1 MKHSF
6 PNSKMTNNK
15 DNAMTYKK
23 IMILGLF
30 LFSAWSIV
38 ADEETPVPYEKY
50 IAKEYNRI
58 RAGADKYSSFHE
70 IMNQGLRGK
79 SIEQKNKIIAD
90 LKALKSAVNAAYNQ
104 AELDG
109 KSLWYY
115 FYIWKDNNPA
125 IQALIQYEY
134 DVDYK
139 IATSQMEMQPDI
151 IRALRYVSGFATGAL
166 VALTALY
173 FSQHYLSHENYVQNK
188 HHGFIEIMAAPAS
201 AGLDIATE
209 GMRYLLAGV
218 VSAASGLKNAAD
230 AGVGAL
236 AKNPPIEAISAIPA
250 S

>member
-1 MKHSF
+1 
-6 PNSKMTNNK
+6 
-15 DNAMTYKK
+15 
-23 IMILGLF
+23 MILGL
-30 LFSAWSIV
+30 LLCSAWSII
-38 ADEETPVPYEKY
+38 ADEEMPVPYEKY

-70 IMNQGLRGK
+70 IMNQTLRGK

-109 KSLWYY
+109 RSLWYY

-125 IQALIQYEY
+125 IQALIQLEY
-134 DVDYK
+134 DVADK
-139 IATSQMEMQPDI
+139 IASSQLEMQPDY
-151 IRALRYVSGFATGAL
+151 IRALRYISGFATGAL

-173 FSQHYLSHENYVQNK
+173 FSQNYLSHENYLRDKQ
-188 HHGFIEIMAAPAS
+188 HGFFEIMAAPAS
-201 AGLDIATE
+201 AGLDVATE

-218 VSAASGLKNAAD
+218 VSAANGLKTAAD

-236 AKNPPIEAISAIPA
+236 AKKPPIELAPA
-250 S
+250 VVSS